1 MAFKM
6 KGFTPFTDQ
15 HTADLQAKCVEAGGK
30 WKNGKCVFPK
40 KKKPQAPDPP
50 PRPKKKEW

>member
-50 PRPKKKEW
+50 PRPKKKE